1 MWAAEQHG
9 PFRAAAS
16 ALLCL
21 HWDQVRR
28 ARRHP
33 GDRRSW
39 RLHPRRRPAPARCLV
54 GIGVGIAGLVVLP
67 YAEELLRC
75 ARRAR

>member
-1 MWAAEQHG
+1 MWTAEHYV
-9 PFRAAAS
+9 PFDAAAS

-21 HWDQVRR
+21 HWDRSGGRGGIQVTTVVA
-28 ARRHP
+28 ARRC
-33 GDRRSW
+33 
-39 RLHPRRRPAPARCLV
+39 RLPVRYLA